1 VVLCTCLS
9 TIDALCQSATR
20 RSGPGGCC
28 GCLNKPCEAKKL
40 QHTCS
45 LSTSCSTSCLS
56 RAAIVSFRARATLLV
71 SSCSA
76 CMLSCSRL
84 ELPVLGTAG
93 SGSCNQ
99 QYVLTVLVSLLGCGM
114 GENTAHVFLRR
125 LHMPFSCIMQ
135 VHDAHTG
142 CGAAAAPTAE
152 PTCKG
157 PVAPASVRQVQLCLL
172 HLQCTVK
179 SVVSSQSSTC

>member
-1 VVLCTCLS
+1 MVLCTCLS
-9 TIDALCQSATR
+9 TNDVLCQSATR

-28 GCLNKPCEAKKL
+28 ACLNKPCEAKKL

-76 CMLSCSRL
+76 CILSCSRL

-93 SGSCNQ
+93 NGSCNQ
-99 QYVLTVLVSLLGCGM
+99 QYVLTVLVSLLGCGI
-114 GENTAHVFLRR
+114 GENTAHVFCAGCTCHSPASCKCMMRTQVVAQRLRR
-125 LHMPFSCIMQ
+125 RQNPP
-135 VHDAHTG
+135 VR
-142 CGAAAAPTAE
+142 APLLLR
-152 PTCKG
+152 
-157 PVAPASVRQVQLCLL
+157 ASDRSNSACFI
-172 HLQCTVK
+172 CNA
-179 SVVSSQSSTC
+179 QSKVL